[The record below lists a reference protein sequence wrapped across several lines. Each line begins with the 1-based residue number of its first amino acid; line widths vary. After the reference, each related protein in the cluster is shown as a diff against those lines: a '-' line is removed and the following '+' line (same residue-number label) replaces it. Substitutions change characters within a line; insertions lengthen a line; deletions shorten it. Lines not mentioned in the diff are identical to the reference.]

1 MAELLAERLQLAA
14 AAALLMIGAV
24 TALSSNN
31 VAKRLAGLL
40 IALIG
45 AVLGLAALGAPGAA
59 LIAGLAAVFA
69 QILVG
74 VALLVRLQEAYG
86 VTELA
91 EIDAADAESEPA
103 EPDA

>member
-40 IALIG
+40 IASIG
-45 AVLGLAALGAPGAA
+45 AVLGLAGLGAPEAA

-86 VTELA
+86 VTEFA